1 MRTHATSLAP
11 GEPAYDVTVYI
22 VLDDFGLK
30 LGRAY
35 RETDEAEADEKA
47 VIKNMLTGQYS
58 CPVRVVAF
66 NTVEGWARDVSE
78 DIARE
83 VLTRARQEQETLT
96 AGVRDFIEGQ
106 TGETVEEE
114 LCRL

>member
-1 MRTHATSLAP
+1 
-11 GEPAYDVTVYI
+11 
-22 VLDDFGLK
+22 
-30 LGRAY
+30 
-35 RETDEAEADEKA
+35 
-47 VIKNMLTGQYS
+47 
-58 CPVRVVAF
+58 VAF